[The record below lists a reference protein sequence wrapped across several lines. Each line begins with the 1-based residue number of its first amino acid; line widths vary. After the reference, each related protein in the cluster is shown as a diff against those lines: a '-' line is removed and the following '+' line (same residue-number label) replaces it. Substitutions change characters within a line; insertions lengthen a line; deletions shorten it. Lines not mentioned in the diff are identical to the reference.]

1 MECERE
7 EEWFLKGV
15 KEGFSV
21 KIRSEQRPD
30 DEKESLMR
38 KPKSGRRAHCGEKQA
53 EASGEISLAEEG
65 TGGSVMR

>member
-1 MECERE
+1 MGWEGE

-15 KEGFSV
+15 KEGLSV

-30 DEKESLMR
+30 DEKKPLMR

-53 EASGEISLAEEG
+53 EA
-65 TGGSVMR
+65 